1 MMKQQLE
8 QVYLSLQY
16 TDGKIENIELSPT
29 QLATIIKILGLNN
42 FTKDEIYTEKYKYT
56 CYSDDTLKRF
66 FAMESNPLRLTE
78 K

>member
-42 FTKDEIYTEKYKYT
+42 FTKNIEISSHVT
-56 CYSDDTLKRF
+56 RH
-66 FAMESNPLRLTE
+66 P
-78 K
+78 